1 MAEKLTTYDPAEDLT
16 SNKAIATFMAEAFA
30 TEDAGYIA
38 HALGMVAR
46 AKGMTQIASETGKIR
61 VGTNEVTKSSERSEA
76 KLVIMAEDV
85 DPVEILIH
93 VPMLCEEK
101 RIPYLY
107 VPKKQRLGQS
117 AGLSKSA
124 ASVAVVD
131 AGDGKGLLEEIA
143 QAFPTLKK

>member
-1 MAEKLTTYDPAEDLT
+1 MARPIYVRFETPSDIAD
-16 SNKAIATFMAEAFA
+16 KA
-30 TEDAGYIA
+30 
-38 HALGMVAR
+38 LQLV
-46 AKGMTQIASETGKIR
+46 QVASETGKIR
-61 VGTNEVTKSSERSEA
+61 VGTNEVTKSSERAEA

-85 DPVEILIH
+85 DPVEILVH

-124 ASVAVVD
+124 ASVAVVEPGD
-131 AGDGKGLLEEIA
+131 AKPLLEELSA
-143 QAFPTLKK
+143 AFPTLKK